1 MVKLLERAAF
11 VLVLA
16 VLAVGC
22 SSDEPSEQDAGP
34 ATTAATASAPPTAE
48 NVKLAVFERAF
59 SECATYDVARLSGK
73 YKVAVK
79 TKGNVATAVA
89 RGWTK
94 FFRAG
99 EDAIPDGRAGCLQG
113 FRRK

>member
-1 MVKLLERAAF
+1 MVTLLQRGATALVF
-11 VLVLA
+11 AVLVA
-16 VLAVGC
+16 GC
-22 SSDEPSEQDAGP
+22 SSDEPSDQAAAP
-34 ATTAATASAPPTAE
+34 ATTAATESAPPTAD

-59 SECATYDVARLSGK
+59 SECATYGVARLSGK

-79 TKGNVATAVA
+79 TRGNVATAVA

-99 EDAIPDGRAGCLQG
+99 ADAIPDGRAGCLQG
-113 FRRK
+113 FTRK